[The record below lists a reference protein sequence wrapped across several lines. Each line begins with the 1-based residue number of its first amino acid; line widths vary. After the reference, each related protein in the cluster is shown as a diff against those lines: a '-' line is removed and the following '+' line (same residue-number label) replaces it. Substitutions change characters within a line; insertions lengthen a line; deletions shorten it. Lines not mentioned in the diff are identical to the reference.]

1 MALSALGKASA
12 TQYRLVLDRI
22 PVSGSKR
29 SDMDALKL
37 NIFNVNLP
45 SVTLDTQQMNWQGM
59 HTQMHQGGITFD
71 QLNISFVVDSQFKN
85 WKVCFDWLVY
95 IANNYNKPTSKPS
108 DYVTDASLIVL
119 DNWDNALFNIR
130 FINLWITSL
139 GELTFSVRDG
149 ETHIECT
156 ANFNYDRY
164 EVQQS
169 NDGMGIIR

>member
-1 MALSALGKASA
+1 M
-12 TQYRLVLDRI
+12 
-22 PVSGSKR
+22 
-29 SDMDALKL
+29 MLKL
-37 NIFNVNLP
+37 NIFNIKP
-45 SVTLDTQQMNWQGM
+45 SSYFRYSTDELKAY
-59 HTQMHQGGITFD
+59 TQMHQGITFD
-71 QLNISFVVDSQFKN
+71 QLNISFIVDSQFKN